1 MDRTFT
7 TDFRHWFFGR
17 KDEQLVPFV
26 KNAVCR
32 SFRSVMALGL
42 FSGFSGVVVDAYETT
57 WGRNL
62 VKSASEFCDPSSRET
77 PPGLWCISGALWCIW
92 KNDRFG
98 ISK

>member
-42 FSGFSGVVVDAYETT
+42 FSGFSGVVVDA
-57 WGRNL
+57 
-62 VKSASEFCDPSSRET
+62 
-77 PPGLWCISGALWCIW
+77 
-92 KNDRFG
+92 
-98 ISK
+98 